1 MERLHDPSANAYG
14 SIEHVYSI
22 RDMDVITR
30 KIADDEWTGLG
41 SVIAES
47 MYETMLDVGANAL
60 GHLGWVQRMSLTERI
75 AEEVSSTVEKTLY
88 KIRTQLGST
97 FDQGPHSV
105 PEQLL
110 TSLHKLL
117 RHELGSIIGLDDQES
132 FNHNGRDLSLVVL
145 SSVSDAIESYCGITN
160 INAPFF
166 NLSNE
171 IEHRIRD
178 RRKQLLLKH
187 SKGYENVRDI
197 MQDIEQSR
205 EEWVHDTMGKRAA
218 RNYEFGEVTT
228 HAGNAHG
235 HREEK
240 RAREGR
246 RSNVLNALFQDLD
259 GILMP

>member
-14 SIEHVYSI
+14 KIEHVYSL
-22 RDMDVITR
+22 RDMDIITR
-30 KIADDEWTGLG
+30 KVADDEWTGLG

-47 MYETMLDVGANAL
+47 IYETILDVGDDAL
-60 GHLGWVQRMSLTERI
+60 GQRGWVERMSLTERI

-88 KIRTQLGST
+88 KIRSNPSST
-97 FDQGPHSV
+97 FDIGPHSV
-105 PEQLL
+105 PEELL
-110 TSLHKLL
+110 TSLYKLL
-117 RHELGSIIGLDDQES
+117 RHELDAIIGLDDNES
-132 FNHNGRDLSLVVL
+132 FDYNGRDLSLIVL

-166 NLSNE
+166 NLYNE
-171 IEHRIRD
+171 MEHRVRD

-187 SKGYENVRDI
+187 SRGYETVQDIVRG
-197 MQDIEQSR
+197 IEQSR
-205 EEWVHDTMGKRAA
+205 AEWVRDTMGKRAA

-240 RAREGR
+240 RAKDGR
-246 RSNVLNALFQDLD
+246 RSNILNALFQDLD